1 MRGGN
6 LVLVLLRHSLV
17 FVQTL
22 LLFPP
27 ERLLDLQGIEAPQLG
42 HTGEGY
48 RAISFASSY
57 ETERL

>member
-27 ERLLDLQGIEAPQLG
+27 QRLLDLQGIEAPQLG
-42 HTGEGY
+42 HTGE
-48 RAISFASSY
+48 
-57 ETERL
+57 